1 MMIDRMS
8 IIFTFT
14 LAIELM
20 ALSSPALANISS
32 PKSSSATSISAS
44 STVVSA
50 SSIPKVSEANAG
62 ALSAVEISDL
72 ELQKKIILDS
82 KRTISDR
89 WQAVMKVAS
98 QYKGTSKDFIV
109 SLSDRS
115 EWFLRNASLVAL
127 QAHYP
132 DAVKANALKLLKDKA
147 LVVRSAAVD
156 VLMQQSQQQELS
168 LTERSTLW
176 SELEAPYNFR
186 GTQSLWV
193 RSQIAELLAKSPLKN
208 ENSMFAKYL
217 NQSNIELKN
226 IAQAALKKIQ

>member
-1 MMIDRMS
+1 MMIDRTS
-8 IIFTFT
+8 IILTFT
-14 LAIELM
+14 LVIGLI
-20 ALSSPALANISS
+20 ALSTPSLASISS
-32 PKSSSATSISAS
+32 PTSS
-44 STVVSA
+44 VSA
-50 SSIPKVSEANAG
+50 A
-62 ALSAVEISDL
+62 EISDF

-82 KRTISDR
+82 KRTVSDR

-98 QYKGTSKDFIV
+98 QYKGASKDFIV

-132 DAVKANALKLLKDKA
+132 EMVKANALKLLKDKA

-168 LTERSTLW
+168 LTERATLW

-217 NQSNIELKN
+217 NQSNIELKS